1 MDARVW
7 KMVMVLGTVLVFTLI
22 SVSPVVAEAT
32 SGDGPFDAMAPTEEW
47 QTLDSGQ
54 YRWYVFHFDRV
65 EDEMNHPIEIKMV
78 AEPYNSALL
87 TIRNQDQV
95 DEWVREGEHLHFGCT
110 TMVNED
116 ADVNGKPD
124 YQQWAGA
131 LTASGDYYLVVEHAR
146 DVSEQANYQFT
157 INGHDI
163 TFPTLE
169 AVEAEPVASLE
180 PEPVAMADEGTMD
193 ENLTTETFALTIEPA
208 AAAAELMGT
217 GPDFAMAP
225 TGAWT
230 ELKAGEY
237 HWYKINYDYDD
248 DWTEPMTIE
257 LYSDPLDAAVLTVR
271 NGHQAELW
279 RQDGTHEH
287 FGCCV
292 RPEVTSQVESD
303 DEDDEE
309 GLMIDETEKLA
320 EAIWSAHMTESGEY
334 YLVVEHAKN
343 STEPTF
349 YRFDI
354 AGQGVGF

>member
-1 MDARVW
+1 MVANRR
-7 KMVMVLGTVLVFTLI
+7 KMTMVLGTVLVLTLI
-22 SVSPVVAEAT
+22 MVTPVLAEVAV
-32 SGDGPFDAMAPTEEW
+32 GDGPFDAMAPTEEW

-54 YRWYVFHFDRV
+54 YHWYVFNFDY
-65 EDEMNHPIEIKMV
+65 DDDLSKPIEIKML
-78 AEPYNSALL
+78 AEPYASALM

-95 DEWVREGEHLHFGCT
+95 DEWVREGEHMHFGCT

-146 DVSEQANYQFT
+146 DMSEPANYQFT
-157 INGHDI
+157 INGQNI

-169 AVEAEPVASLE
+169 AVEAAPMASVAT
-180 PEPVAMADEGTMD
+180 ADEGTTD
-193 ENLTTETFALTIEPA
+193 ESLMTETFALTVEPA

-217 GPDFAMAP
+217 GPDFAMEP
-225 TGAWT
+225 TGTWT
-230 ELKAGEY
+230 KLAGGQN
-237 HWYKINYDYDD
+237 HWYRFTYDDDD
-248 DWTEPMTIE
+248 DWTEPLTIK
-257 LYSDPLDAAVLTVR
+257 LYSEPLDAAVLTIR

-279 RQDGTHEH
+279 RQDGTNEH

-292 RPEVTSQVESD
+292 RPEVTSKVETD

-309 GLMIDETEKLA
+309 GLMIDETETLA
-320 EAIWSAHMTESGEY
+320 EAIWSAHMTESGVY
-334 YLVVEHAKN
+334 YLVVEHAKD
-343 STEPTF
+343 SAEPAF

-354 AGQGVGF
+354 EGQGVGY